1 MSRSKEPHLN
11 DPNKKDDES
20 RYAAFVLR
28 CSIDAQGKVRGRVFD
43 AGSGVSH
50 PFADVDEL
58 PGLIRRLV
66 RRETW

>member
-1 MSRSKEPHLN
+1 MSRSINPSM
-11 DPNKKDDES
+11 DDSSTRDDAS

-28 CSIDAQGKVRGRVFD
+28 CSIDEQGKVRGRVLD

-58 PGLIRRLV
+58 PELIRRLV
-66 RRETW
+66 GRET

>member
-1 MSRSKEPHLN
+1 MSRQEPYLD
-11 DPNKKDDES
+11 DPSEKDDES

-28 CSIDAQGKVRGRVFD
+28 CSVDEQGQIRGRVLD

-50 PFADVDEL
+50 PFSDLDDL

-66 RRETW
+66 DRET